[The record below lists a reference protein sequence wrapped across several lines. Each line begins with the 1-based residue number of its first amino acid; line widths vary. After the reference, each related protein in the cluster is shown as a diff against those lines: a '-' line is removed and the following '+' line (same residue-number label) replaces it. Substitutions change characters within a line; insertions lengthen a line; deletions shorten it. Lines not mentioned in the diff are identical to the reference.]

1 MSEKTASVHW
11 EGAGKTGQGRIS
23 TETGALKDHPYGFGS
38 RFGDDRKG
46 TNPEEIVG
54 AAHAACFTM
63 AFAFACEKAGIAT
76 EMLDTT
82 AKVRLAKDG
91 EGFKIDR
98 IALTLQAKVPGID
111 DAQFQKIAQEAK
123 SQCPLSKALAGVPEV
138 TLVTTLLH

>member
-1 MSEKTASVHW
+1 MRRV
-11 EGAGKTGQGRIS
+11 
-23 TETGALKDHPYGFGS
+23 S
-38 RFGDDRKG
+38 RW
-46 TNPEEIVG
+46 PLPLP
-54 AAHAACFTM
+54 
-63 AFAFACEKAGIAT
+63 AFSQAK
-76 EMLDTT
+76 

-138 TLVTTLLH
+138 TLVATLLH

>member
-1 MSEKTASVHW
+1 MLFRS
-11 EGAGKTGQGRIS
+11 
-23 TETGALKDHPYGFGS
+23 
-38 RFGDDRKG
+38 
-46 TNPEEIVG
+46 
-54 AAHAACFTM
+54 
-63 AFAFACEKAGIAT
+63 KAGIAT

-138 TLVTTLLH
+138 TLVATLLP